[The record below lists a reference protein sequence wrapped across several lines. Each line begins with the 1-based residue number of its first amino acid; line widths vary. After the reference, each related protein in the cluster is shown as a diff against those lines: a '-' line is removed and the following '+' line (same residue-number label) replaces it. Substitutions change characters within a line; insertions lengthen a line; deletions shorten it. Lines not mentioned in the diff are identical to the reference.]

1 VFAGGAVLAGPV
13 ANYRSLPE
21 SGNANAFRIP
31 RNYLR
36 WTLERR
42 GDCKRSQEQ
51 KALDRYA
58 FVALG
63 PEANAM
69 PISPAW
75 ACPRT
80 SIFGRRRA
88 DRTNA
93 TARLLAVQ
101 SYIVSLAL
109 ALSKERTR
117 LKKRQRGKPPEK
129 TTEIF
134 SLNTFTPRLE

>member
-1 VFAGGAVLAGPV
+1 
-13 ANYRSLPE
+13 
-21 SGNANAFRIP
+21 
-31 RNYLR
+31 
-36 WTLERR
+36 
-42 GDCKRSQEQ
+42 
-51 KALDRYA
+51 
-58 FVALG
+58 
-63 PEANAM
+63 M

-117 LKKRQRGKPPEK
+117 LKKRQRCKPPEK